1 MGGGFRHCSFILAR
15 QRADRHFI
23 DIFLQFYSAMTRYTR
38 GEEYKTL
45 SMPRP
50 GGNPGLKKFQFK
62 SLYAEPATE
71 LFSIRVPP
79 SLNKKLKALG
89 KDKAIL
95 VRKALEDLVAD
106 LPESL

>member
-1 MGGGFRHCSFILAR
+1 M
-15 QRADRHFI
+15 
-23 DIFLQFYSAMTRYTR
+23 
-38 GEEYKTL
+38 
-45 SMPRP
+45 
-50 GGNPGLKKFQFK
+50 KKFQFK